1 MPVFVFILAIFLQAC
16 AAGTAPFSTSATES
30 ETTRNPLPYDSPMFK
45 TEESSVTDAAVTLA
59 TEAHRVVALGS
70 SLAEMWTL
78 AGGTLVGTTEDSLDE
93 FPELQE
99 ASVASVGSVKTPALE
114 SILALEPD
122 LVILSADLAAHTA
135 MKSILEE
142 AKIRSYY
149 AHVKTFEDYLQ
160 AMAELCALTGRQD
173 LYQENALDVQ
183 KLITTEKATFKL
195 SNPAPTYLLL
205 RMHSSGGKVVAREQ
219 IAADILTELGA
230 VNIAA
235 DDSDLLDDLSMEAIL
250 EKDPDYIFVVSMGD
264 ETAAIK
270 TLAEM
275 FEAQPAWQNL
285 RAVRENRI
293 IQLPKALFHNKP
305 NARWGEAYA
314 YIIRI
319 LSQP

>member
-1 MPVFVFILAIFLQAC
+1 MPVFVLVLAIFLQAC
-16 AAGTAPFSTSATES
+16 AAGAGLSSTSATGS
-30 ETTRNPLPYDSPMFK
+30 ETTRNPLPYDSPMFNSGD
-45 TEESSVTDAAVTLA
+45 SSSQDTAETSANELQ
-59 TEAHRVVALGS
+59 RVVALGS
-70 SLAEMWTL
+70 SLAEMWSL
-78 AGGTLVGTTEDSLDE
+78 AGGTLVGTTEDSFAE

-99 ASVASVGSVKTPALE
+99 ESVASVGSVKTPALE

-122 LVILSADLAAHTA
+122 MVILSADLAAHTA
-135 MKSILEE
+135 MHSILEE

-149 AHVKTFEDYLQ
+149 AHVKTFADYLQ
-160 AMAELCALTGRQD
+160 AMVELCAMTGRQD

-183 KLITTEKATFKL
+183 THISAEKAAFQL
-195 SNPAPTYLLL
+195 PDPAPTYLLL

-235 DDSDLLDDLSMEAIL
+235 EDSDLLDDLGMEAIL